1 MEVGRASW
9 VYKTMNPASSLHTMA
24 ENPALEWN
32 ARQLDQDLGSGS
44 QPGPERVRLTPVL
57 TRCSLRLVCAP
68 AIVSLDHGCVVAGP
82 AVELSSIT
90 SEELHL
96 LIDVDQLDRYFH
108 WVQDLASVGSCNAN
122 NDSSNHPA
130 DVKEDKGSNPTIYP
144 FHL

>member
-32 ARQLDQDLGSGS
+32 ARHLDQDLGSGS
-44 QPGPERVRLTPVL
+44 QPGPERVHLTPIL
-57 TRCSLRLVCAP
+57 TRCSLRLIYAP
-68 AIVSLDHGCVVAGP
+68 AIVSLDHSCVVAGP

-96 LIDVDQLDRYFH
+96 LIDVDQLDRYSH
-108 WVQDLASVGSCNAN
+108 WVQHLVSVGSCDTN
-122 NDSSNHPA
+122 NDNYSHRDA
-130 DVKEDKGSNPTIYP
+130 KEGKGSVQTTYP
-144 FHL
+144 FHM